1 MRIAFDAKRAFR
13 NNTGLGQ
20 YSRNLLTALFTSYP
34 QHQYYLATPQL
45 GSHYSPPVADNIHTV
60 MPAGLYKTFAAL
72 WRSNAVRHD
81 LKRLNIDLYHGLSHE
96 IPIGLQRT
104 GIRSVVTMH
113 DLIFER
119 YPNQYKALDVAVYRK
134 KFRYACTHADMIIA
148 ISQQTQ
154 QDLQQFY
161 NVPAEKI
168 KVCYQSCNTS
178 FQQMTT
184 NEQRNALRV
193 KYGLPQAYF
202 LYVGS
207 VIERKNLLTIC
218 KALKQ
223 LEGSAAMPLAV
234 IGIGGAYMQQVKQYL
249 QEAGLTNK
257 VLFLSERAG
266 GVVSEDMPAIYQ
278 GAAAMI
284 YPSVFEGFGIP
295 ILEALWSKTPV
306 ITSNISCMPE
316 TGGNAAYYINPHSV
330 DEMVHAMQQVA
341 TDTSLR
347 ADMISKGLVH
357 AANFAPEKCAA
368 AVMQVYQS
376 VI

>member
-20 YSRNLLTALFTSYP
+20 YSRNLLTALFANYP

-45 GSHYSPPVADNIHTV
+45 GSHYNPPVADNIHTV
-60 MPAGLYKTFAAL
+60 MPTGLYKTFAAL

-81 LKRLNIDLYHGLSHE
+81 LKRLDIDLYHGLSHE

-104 GIRSVVTMH
+104 SIRSVVTMH

-184 NEQRNALRV
+184 EEQRNAVRV
-193 KYGLPQAYF
+193 KYSLPKEYF

-223 LEGSAAMPLAV
+223 LSGSAAMPLAV
-234 IGIGGAYMQQVKQYL
+234 IGTGGAYMQQVKQYL

-266 GVVSEDMPAIYQ
+266 GVVGEDMPAIYQ

-295 ILEALWSKTPV
+295 ILEALWSQTPV

-341 TDTSLR
+341 TDTNLR
-347 ADMISKGLVH
+347 ADMVCKGLVH

-376 VI
+376 VV

>member
-20 YSRNLLTALFTSYP
+20 YSRNLLTALFANYP

-45 GSHYSPPVADNIHTV
+45 GSHYNPPLADNIHTV

-81 LKRLNIDLYHGLSHE
+81 LKRLDIDLYHGLSHE

-104 GIRSVVTMH
+104 RIRSVVTMH

-178 FQQMTT
+178 FQQIVTE
-184 NEQRNALRV
+184 EQRNAV
-193 KYGLPQAYF
+193 CAKYSLPKEYF

-207 VIERKNLLTIC
+207 VIERKNLLMIC
-218 KALKQ
+218 KALKHMS
-223 LEGSAAMPLAV
+223 GSAAMPLAV
-234 IGIGGAYMQQVKQYL
+234 IGTGGAYMQQVKQYL
-249 QEAGLTNK
+249 QEAGLTNR
-257 VLFLSERAG
+257 VLFLSEHAG

-295 ILEALWSKTPV
+295 ILEALWSRTPV
-306 ITSNISCMPE
+306 ITSDISCMPE
-316 TGGNAAYYINPHSV
+316 TGGDAAYYINPHNV

-341 TDTSLR
+341 TDTNLR

-357 AANFAPEKCAA
+357 AANFVPEKCAA

-376 VI
+376 VV